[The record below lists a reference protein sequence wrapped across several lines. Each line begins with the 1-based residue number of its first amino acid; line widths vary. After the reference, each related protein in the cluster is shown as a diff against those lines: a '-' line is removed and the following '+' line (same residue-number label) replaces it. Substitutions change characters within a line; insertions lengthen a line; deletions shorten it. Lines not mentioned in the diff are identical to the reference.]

1 MGERTDDIRKEKFFF
16 ASFNRTAVNPGK
28 HVFDEHLKFTPSPS
42 STVEPPELIL
52 SRTAAFFTAFTQ
64 AGGEFVKYLR
74 IFRSIIKFVGIL
86 ETF

>member
-1 MGERTDDIRKEKFFF
+1 MGERTDNVQKEKFFF
-16 ASFNRTAVNPGK
+16 ASFNRTALNPGK

-64 AGGEFVKYLR
+64 AGGEF
-74 IFRSIIKFVGIL
+74 
-86 ETF
+86 